1 MYSSSTA
8 PFLSYHIEKQAYV
21 KCVPISVVTQV
32 QQLRH
37 KLMSMEDID
46 VSQPVA
52 EVKGVYML
60 STELEIS
67 EEENCVKQYPYVF
80 FYSATTT
87 GISGG
92 TGGVVDMCVDSRTCG
107 NKTRFIRKSCCS
119 NSEVQELINF
129 IYADDI

>member
-1 MYSSSTA
+1 MCTA
-8 PFLSYHIEKQAYV
+8 AVLLRFSLIILKNRPIYV

-87 GISGG
+87 TGIRGDGAGG
-92 TGGVVDMCVDSRTCG
+92 VDMCVDSRTCG

-119 NSEVQELINF
+119 NSEVRRINLLH
-129 IYADDI
+129 IC